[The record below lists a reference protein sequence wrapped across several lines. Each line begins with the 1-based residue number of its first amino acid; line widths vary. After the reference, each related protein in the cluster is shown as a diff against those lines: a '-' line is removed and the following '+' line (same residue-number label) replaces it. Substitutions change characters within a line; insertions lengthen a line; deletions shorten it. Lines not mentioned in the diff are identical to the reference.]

1 MLPAQPKHRRERAL
15 HMGLGPVGRT
25 YHDMLHAKHDRD
37 AVTNSTAVRAFQ
49 RQTGS
54 RRPV

>member
-25 YHDMLHAKHDRD
+25 YHDMLHANHDRD
-37 AVTNSTAVRAFQ
+37 AVTNSTAVRAIQ